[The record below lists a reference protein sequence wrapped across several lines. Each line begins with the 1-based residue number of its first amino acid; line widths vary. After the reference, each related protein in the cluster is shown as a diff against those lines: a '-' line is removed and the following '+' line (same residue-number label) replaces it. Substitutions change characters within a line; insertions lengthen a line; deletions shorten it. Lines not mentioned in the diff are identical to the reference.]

1 MFFASLFLGA
11 GNGFALNNP
20 ATVFGATGTE
30 TVILNS
36 GTTGV
41 TVDQNI
47 ERVDLP
53 GAFSAF
59 QYQQGGNRLLIYSG
73 ATLLATVPLQGDSDG
88 TQIVASNGSASAKL
102 ANTGVMSLGGAT
114 VSATQ
119 GTIAPTTVDSSMTS
133 GSKPCGQ

>member
-1 MFFASLFLGA
+1 MPS
-11 GNGFALNNP
+11 FALNNP

-47 ERVDLP
+47 ERVELP

-88 TQIVASNGSASAKL
+88 TQIVASNGGASAKL
-102 ANTGVMSLGGAT
+102 SSTGVMSLGGAA

-119 GTIAPTTVDSSMTS
+119 GTIVPTTINASVTS
-133 GSKPCGQ
+133 GSRPCGQ